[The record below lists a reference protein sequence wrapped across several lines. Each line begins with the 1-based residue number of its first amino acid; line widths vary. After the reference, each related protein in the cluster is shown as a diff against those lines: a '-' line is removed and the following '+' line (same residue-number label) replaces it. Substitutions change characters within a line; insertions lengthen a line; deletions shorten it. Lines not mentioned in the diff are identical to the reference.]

1 MDIDWNLV
9 HDAGCTFDDSELP
22 HHVSSKQ
29 EIQTLLAS
37 TEKLIGKPTVIE
49 NVLSKIDVKKTIFY
63 RFFHN
68 DDLMNVGLKQCLLCL
83 INCVIANKL
92 LMQMFHYE
100 NLAGGK
106 YLYFSFALSRTKNFL
121 IIFFSN

>member
-49 NVLSKIDVKKTIFY
+49 NVLSKINSKKTIFY
-63 RFFHN
+63 RGFFM
-68 DDLMNVGLKQCLLCL
+68 MNVGLKQYLLCL
-83 INCVIANKL
+83 KNCVIANKL
-92 LMQMFHYE
+92 LMEMFHYE
-100 NLAGGK
+100 NLAAGEI
-106 YLYFSFALSRTKNFL
+106 SFYTTFNLVFRRAELKKVF
-121 IIFFSN
+121 

>member
-49 NVLSKIDVKKTIFY
+49 NVLSKINSKKTIFY
-63 RFFHN
+63 RGFFYDECWTKAIFTVPQKLCYSKQTSN
-68 DDLMNVGLKQCLLCL
+68 GNVSL
-83 INCVIANKL
+83 
-92 LMQMFHYE
+92 
-100 NLAGGK
+100 
-106 YLYFSFALSRTKNFL
+106 
-121 IIFFSN
+121 